1 MSLTIREV
9 NDMPRRDGTG
19 PTGAGPMTGKGFGL
33 CTSQNATRYGV
44 GLEMGPGLG
53 FRRGFGGGGFGRGF
67 AAGLASSKTRKEL
80 LQDQKSALENSLE
93 MITKELEDL

>member
-1 MSLTIREV
+1 
-9 NDMPRRDGTG
+9 MPRRDGTG

-53 FRRGFGGGGFGRGF
+53 FRRGFGGGG
-67 AAGLASSKTRKEL
+67 
-80 LQDQKSALENSLE
+80 
-93 MITKELEDL
+93 I